1 MGTGGFRSECR
12 LLFRLFLFLNEIEVE
27 EGDSEAEENTYQL
40 PLLHT
45 WGSMT
50 DDDSVSKHLSTYM
63 MDTNRL
69 QKPGFQR
76 ALFRLKVFVLWM
88 SYFIIC
94 AVLWVNV
101 FLTIEDPGAE
111 ITRCTNVVGSC
122 LLFPCNE
129 NHNAICG
136 NLTCLCPEGQCA
148 PDGFQCTQAVGDFV
162 GQASGPYRT
171 YAILL
176 SVAVCIGFLYTIS
189 YSSVPIPFITN
200 FAVAGVTPSDDPRSY
215 HQRWYHHICVWGFV
229 SICTIFSL
237 GTVAALVHGSDVD
250 NWPPSVHWLRK
261 FRSGF
266 VANCASHEL
275 APLNLSFPVVGVI
288 FIMLSEI
295 PKKTWGLDG
304 FKVSLENA
312 LRSPPIASQ
321 LTAKLQSVQ
330 DSLRLAQI
338 IFRLMGCN
346 SVVLFWVQMDFW
358 RAIASLT
365 CLVCHQVIFNSLL
378 CPFSETWVELE
389 KITYK
394 KGLELSSKESSQSME
409 NPVTSEP
416 LAFKDIDPANV
427 FMDFTKKFGIRV
439 VLSFT
444 GQWIVL
450 GAYLAGM
457 RDDAYVFLCDGPTAW
472 QFHNWV
478 MWICVMIIQFLMTS
492 ALGSNFLDTLF
503 DWYVILEGA
512 RMNVIEI
519 RDTGDA
525 DSVQW
530 VVDVNVAVHE
540 SEHRSIRKHQDNYR
554 VNQFYSL
561 FGLRLRNVQASSERA
576 EIFQL
581 LCRPNP
587 KTRFIMDFLSNGLMY
602 TFLIMIVPI
611 ALINNTDG
619 MDFAKDCVA
628 IGFITTADDLF
639 DSDARATL
647 RVPLLR
653 CCADFLARNVSN
665 QVEETTPRP
674 PQALTETL
682 EMRVTRLERQSLR
695 DCAPLY

>member
-1 MGTGGFRSECR
+1 M
-12 LLFRLFLFLNEIEVE
+12 
-27 EGDSEAEENTYQL
+27 EAEEPTYQK
-40 PLLHT
+40 PLLHS
-45 WGSMT
+45 WDSMV
-50 DDDSVSKHLSTYM
+50 DDGSVSKHLSTYM
-63 MDTNRL
+63 KDTMRL
-69 QKPGFQR
+69 QKPAFQR

-88 SYFIIC
+88 SYMIIC

-101 FLTIEDPGAE
+101 FFTIEGPTE
-111 ITRCTNVVGSC
+111 ITHCTNVVGTC
-122 LLFPCNE
+122 LLFPCSE
-129 NHNAICG
+129 NHDATCG
-136 NLTCLCPEGQCA
+136 NLTCLCPEGTCA
-148 PDGFQCTQAVGDFV
+148 PDGFQCTQAVDDFIV
-162 GQASGPYRT
+162 QRSDPHHT
-171 YAILL
+171 YTILL
-176 SVAVCIGFLYTIS
+176 CIALCIGFLYTIS
-189 YSSVPIPFITN
+189 YSSVPIPFFTN
-200 FAVAGVTPSDDPRSY
+200 FAVAGVTPSEAPGSY

-237 GTVAALVHGSDVD
+237 GTLAAVVHGTDVD
-250 NWPPSVHWLRK
+250 SWPPAVHWLRK
-261 FRSGF
+261 YRSGF

-275 APLNLSFPVVGVI
+275 TPLNLSFPAVGVI
-288 FIMLSEI
+288 FIILSEI
-295 PKKTWGLDG
+295 PKKSWGLDG

-338 IFRLMGCN
+338 IFRLIGWN

-378 CPFSETWVELE
+378 CPFAETWVELE

-394 KGLELSSKESSQSME
+394 KGLELSSKELSESKE

-416 LAFKDIDPANV
+416 LAFKDINPPNV

-439 VLSFT
+439 VLSFA

-457 RDDAYVFLCDGPTAW
+457 RDDAYVFLCQGPAAW
-472 QFHNWV
+472 QFHNWA
-478 MWICVMIIQFLMTS
+478 MWICVVIIQFLMTS
-492 ALGSNFLDTLF
+492 ALGSNFLDSLF

-512 RMNVIEI
+512 RMNVIEV

-530 VVDVNVAVHE
+530 MVDVNVAVHE
-540 SEHRSIRKHQDNYR
+540 AERRSIRELGDHHVK
-554 VNQFYSL
+554 
-561 FGLRLRNVQASSERA
+561 ASSERA

-587 KTRFIMDFLSNGLMY
+587 KTRFIMAFLSNGLMY

-611 ALINNTDG
+611 ALINNSDG

-628 IGFITTADDLF
+628 IGFITTADDLL
-639 DSDARATL
+639 DSDKRATL

-653 CCADFLARNVSN
+653 CCVDFLARNISKPI
-665 QVEETTPRP
+665 EETPLGRM
-674 PQALTETL
+674 ARKETL
-682 EMRVTRLERQSLR
+682 EMRVTRLEQKSLG
-695 DCAPLY
+695 DYAPPIEASVRGSTAG